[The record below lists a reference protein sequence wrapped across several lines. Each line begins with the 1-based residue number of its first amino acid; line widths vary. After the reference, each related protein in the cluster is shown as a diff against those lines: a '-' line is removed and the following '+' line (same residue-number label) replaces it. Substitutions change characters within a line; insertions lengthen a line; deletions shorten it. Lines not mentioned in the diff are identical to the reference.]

1 MTSKELENLEI
12 RLLIEAINEVY
23 DYDFSQYAMASF
35 HRRILQFVKN
45 SKLESISHLLAYI
58 LHDRSTFAS
67 LLNSI
72 SVTTSEMF
80 RDPTIF
86 KFIRESIIPYLKTF
100 PHIRIWHAACAN
112 GEEVIS
118 LAILLKEE
126 GIYDRCSIY
135 ATDFNEKALKNAQK
149 GIYPIKALKEYSQ
162 NYHKS
167 GGKATLS
174 NYYHA
179 KYDFAMFDKSLLKN
193 VTFSNHNLISDSVFI
208 EPQFILCR
216 NAMIYFNRN
225 LQNRVLTLFDDS
237 LVNGGILCLG
247 SKESLQFSSIEK
259 SYKSLNNNYKIYRK
273 DVNNVQNG

>member
-45 SKLESISHLLAYI
+45 SKLESISHLLANI

-126 GIYDRCSIY
+126 GIYNRCSIY